1 MNISVYQDGIDQRLK
16 AIFREMGS
24 TTEMVTPLAGDASA
38 RRFFRVSAQ
47 PLGRGE
53 SCVLILFPLPARKE
67 IFHYLL
73 QSICLQQAGLPVPEL
88 YQSGYDSG
96 FLLVEDCG
104 DDHLQGAASSL
115 PKEDLRD
122 LYLMA
127 LDLLLKMQKEIVP
140 ERYPD
145 SPATRTAFDQKTF
158 NLELQYFLTHTI
170 EGYYKA
176 RISPEDRDAFDSY
189 FSSVCREVISQ
200 PMFYCHRDYHSRNLM
215 VSGGS
220 LRLIDF
226 QDARMGPY
234 TYDLVSL
241 LEDPYVDLSTE
252 FRCDLK
258 AYYLDRLARQV
269 RKNIIKDFN
278 RDYDMMSI
286 QRLLK
291 AAGTFGYMFM
301 EKGKPGYVEHLMTV
315 FRRVKEILVGYPELT
330 GLNIL
335 LKKYTARV

>member
-1 MNISVYQDGIDQRLK
+1 
-16 AIFREMGS
+16 MGS
-24 TTEMVTPLAGDASA
+24 STEMVTPLAGDASA
-38 RRFFRVSAQ
+38 RRFFRVGAQ

-104 DDHLQGAASSL
+104 DDHLQGAVSSL

-158 NLELQYFLTHTI
+158 NRELQHFLMHTI

-176 RISPEDRDAFDSY
+176 RLSPEDRDAFDSY

-241 LEDPYVDLSTE
+241 LEDPYANLST
-252 FRCDLK
+252 DLRQELRG
-258 AYYLDRLARQV
+258 YYFSRMASLM
-269 RKNIIKDFN
+269 KINIVKDFE

-301 EKGKPGYVEHLMTV
+301 KKGKRWYVEHLSEV
-315 FRRVKEILVGYPELT
+315 FQIVD
-330 GLNIL
+330 NIL
-335 LKKYTARV
+335 ERNQEMRGLRELLRKYVKDVF

>member
-1 MNISVYQDGIDQRLK
+1 
-16 AIFREMGS
+16 MGS
-24 TTEMVTPLAGDASA
+24 STGMVTPLAGDASA
-38 RRFFRVSAQ
+38 RRFFRVGAQ
-47 PLGRGE
+47 PLGRGK

-67 IFHYLL
+67 ILRYLL
-73 QSICLQQAGLPVPEL
+73 QSICLQKAGLPVPEL
-88 YQSGYDSG
+88 YQSGLESG

-104 DDHLQGAASSL
+104 DDHLQGAVSSL
-115 PKEDLRD
+115 PYEDLRG
-122 LYLMA
+122 LYFMA

-145 SPATRTAFDQKTF
+145 SPATHMAFDRKTF
-158 NLELQYFLTHTI
+158 NRELQHFLTHTI

-176 RISPEDRDAFDSY
+176 GISPEERDAFGGY
-189 FSSVCREVISQ
+189 FSLVCREVISQ
-200 PMFYCHRDYHSRNLM
+200 PMVYCHRDYHSRNLM

-241 LEDPYVDLSTE
+241 LEDPYADLSPE
-252 FRCDLK
+252 LRCDLK
-258 AYYLDRLARQV
+258 AYYLDQLASRV
-269 RKNIIKDFN
+269 VKNITKDFN

-301 EKGKPGYVEHLMTV
+301 EKGKPGYIEYLAPV
-315 FRRVKEILVGYPELT
+315 FRRVKEIMAGYPALT

-335 LKKYTARV
+335 LKKYTAGV